1 VLTCPRIRAA
11 VTSGFYTEIA
21 AQPKATNGRQYPACL
36 ARTKPA
42 IAYRVFSLVVSRGG
56 ALYLWKRRGEGL
68 PSYRDAARQ
77 GRRAIQRLKTIRRRE
92 GSGNWKP
99 TSQAWKASWGGAA
112 WKSVFS
118 KVTCEEWRDYARTAM
133 RLAEQHLRRDLRL
146 GVARPN

>member
-56 ALYLWKRRGEGL
+56 RCICGSEEVRACRR
-68 PSYRDAARQ
+68 
-77 GRRAIQRLKTIRRRE
+77 I
-92 GSGNWKP
+92 
-99 TSQAWKASWGGAA
+99 
-112 WKSVFS
+112 
-118 KVTCEEWRDYARTAM
+118 AM
-133 RLAEQHLRRDLRL
+133 RLGRAA
-146 GVARPN
+146 GPSSG